1 MPGIHVMPGS
11 ESRDHSLCS
20 WLGTRKETQKQREG
34 KIPYPPIELTA
45 LFTNTKEYTPA
56 RKV

>member
-11 ESRDHSLCS
+11 ESRDHSQRS
-20 WLGTRKETQKQREG
+20 WLSTRKETQKQREG

-45 LFTNTKEYTPA
+45 LFTSTKKYTLA